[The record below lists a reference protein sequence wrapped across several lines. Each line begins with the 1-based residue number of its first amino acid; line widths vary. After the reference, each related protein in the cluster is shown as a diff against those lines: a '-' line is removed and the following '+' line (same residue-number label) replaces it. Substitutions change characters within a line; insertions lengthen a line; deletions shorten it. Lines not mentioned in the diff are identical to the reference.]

1 MTTNQTLLSLGALML
16 LMIVSSTM
24 NRTYLSSIA
33 EMLDKQIEVEAT
45 NYAQSVAEVLFS
57 NGADYENLNTNL
69 GSFNDVNNPAK
80 RFTHVTAFGDSL
92 YATIELGSEQTLRH
106 GITGRKASIK
116 VFEKNDTGY
125 KQLVEIIASV
135 NPR

>member
-24 NRTYLSSIA
+24 NRTYLSSVA
-33 EMLDKQIEVEAT
+33 GMLDKQIEVEAT
-45 NYAQSVAEVLFS
+45 NYAQSVAEVVFS
-57 NGADYENLNTNL
+57 NGADYENLDANL
-69 GSFNDVNNPAK
+69 GSFNNVTNPAE

-92 YATIELGSEQTLRH
+92 YATVELGSEQTLKH
-106 GITGRKASIK
+106 GITGRKASVK
-116 VFEKNDTGY
+116 VFEKDEAGY
-125 KQLVEIIASV
+125 SELVEIIATV